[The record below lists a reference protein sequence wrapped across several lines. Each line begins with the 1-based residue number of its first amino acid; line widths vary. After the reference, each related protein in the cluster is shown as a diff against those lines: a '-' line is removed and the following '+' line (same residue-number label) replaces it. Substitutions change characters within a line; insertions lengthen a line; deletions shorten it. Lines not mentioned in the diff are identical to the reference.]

1 MKSVKTETQM
11 TVEGVTL
18 DLRRIPHHRSSPLR
32 AWDAAD
38 QYVLD
43 HLAASAEGFDRILV
57 VNDLF
62 GALAASL
69 VARYAD
75 EGAPSVIQSWGDSI
89 TSHAATN
96 QNLERNGLDPR
107 AVALVPSTQDPFG
120 LVDLVVLKIPRS
132 LALLEEQLIRL
143 RPMLHPEATI
153 VAAGMVKSIHRSTLE
168 LFERLIGPAPT
179 SKAVRKARL
188 IHPTVDRALPVGSNP
203 FPSNYDYA
211 PGLPLTEHAN
221 VFARGRVDVG
231 TRLLLEHL
239 PVSGPDDHILDL
251 GCGNGLLGLE
261 SARRHHPRLVTFVDE
276 SYHAV
281 DSARLNHHAWAL
293 ENDARF
299 EVARTLDPVDTAS
312 VDLVLN
318 NPPFHSHQ
326 SRSDD
331 TARLMFADAHRVLR
345 PGGRLVVVANRHL
358 DHHRHLRRRFAAV
371 RVVASNPKFV
381 VREAVR

>member
-1 MKSVKTETQM
+1 MRSVKTETQM
-11 TVEGVTL
+11 TVEGATL
-18 DLRRIPHHRSSPLR
+18 DLRRIPHHTNSPLR

-43 HLAASAEGFDRILV
+43 HLAASAGGFDRVLV

-62 GALAASL
+62 GALAAAL
-69 VARYAD
+69 VARHGDDRAR
-75 EGAPSVIQSWGDSI
+75 PVIQSWGDSI
-89 TSHAATN
+89 TSHVATK

-107 AVALVPSTQDPFG
+107 AMLPVPSTREPTG
-120 LVDLVVLKIPRS
+120 PVDLVVLKIPRS
-132 LALLEEQLIRL
+132 LALLEEQLIRV
-143 RPMLHPEATI
+143 RPLLHPETTM
-153 VAAGMVKSIHRSTLE
+153 VAAGMAKSIHRSTLE
-168 LFERLIGPAPT
+168 LFERFVGPAPT
-179 SKAVRKARL
+179 SRAVRKARL
-188 IHPTVDRALPVGSNP
+188 ILPTIDPALPVASNP
-203 FPSNYDYA
+203 FPSVYDYA

-221 VFARGRVDVG
+221 VFARGRVDIG

-239 PVSGPDDHILDL
+239 PASGPDDHVLDL

-281 DSARLNHHAWAL
+281 DSARLNHRAWAL
-293 ENDARF
+293 GNEARF
-299 EVARTLDPVDTAS
+299 EVARTLESVEDAS
-312 VDLVLN
+312 IDLVLN

-326 SRSDD
+326 SRSED
-331 TARLMFADAHRVLR
+331 TARSMFADAHRVLR

-358 DHHRHLRRRFAAV
+358 DHHRQLRRRFASV

-381 VREAVR
+381 VHEAMR